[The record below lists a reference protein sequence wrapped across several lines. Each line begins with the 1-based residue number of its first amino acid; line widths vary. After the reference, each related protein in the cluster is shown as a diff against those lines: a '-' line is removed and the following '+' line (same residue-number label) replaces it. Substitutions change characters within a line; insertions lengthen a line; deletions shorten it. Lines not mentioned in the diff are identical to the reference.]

1 MDNGNGYGVGNGD
14 GDGDS
19 DTMYKTDSLRRKSHN
34 IEENYTWSTANV
46 IRVKLYCREK
56 YKRKSSMIGNGM
68 LVTHL

>member
-34 IEENYTWSTANV
+34 IEENYTRSTANV
-46 IRVKLYCREK
+46 IRVK
-56 YKRKSSMIGNGM
+56 
-68 LVTHL
+68 

>member
-34 IEENYTWSTANV
+34 IEENYMWSMENV
-46 IRVKLYCREK
+46 IRVK
-56 YKRKSSMIGNGM
+56 
-68 LVTHL
+68 